1 MIEKG
6 EGVLGEG
13 PLFIAYASFIP
24 FLGVV
29 VARDPEH
36 LYSPWPK
43 SVVRFKMHR
52 HDDDPACERHST
64 AGGATPDTAKSRDK
78 AAIR

>member
-29 VARDPEH
+29 VARHPEH

-64 AGGATPDTAKSRDK
+64 GASQLQTLPSR
-78 AAIR
+78 ATRLP